1 MAPAVTLTVAPAV
14 KPAVSAASTGNET
27 LSLTVV
33 LRAMA

>member
-1 MAPAVTLTVAPAV
+1 MAPAMTLTVAPV
-14 KPAVSAASTGNET
+14 VSPAASTGNET